1 MRKILSLLVAA
12 MMLMLNLSCSAQTA
26 VTKRQPHPVTIDVL
40 AISNDNSDGVTR
52 MTVRLTSL
60 PNTSSRVD
68 SVTLVAPGGSRFL
81 ATDIDGIDFKR
92 YFQWEDDG
100 KVTVDVDFPRQTKT
114 DGGKVIFHTVYGDF
128 TGKIHGG
135 IKR

>member
-1 MRKILSLLVAA
+1 MLLT
-12 MMLMLNLSCSAQTA
+12 LNLSAQTA
-26 VTKRQPHPVTIDVL
+26 VTRQPHPVTVDVL
-40 AISNDNSDGVTR
+40 SMSNDNSDGVTR

-68 SVTLVAPGGSRFL
+68 SVTLVAPGGKRFR
-81 ATDIDGIDFKR
+81 ATDIDGIDFQR
-92 YFQWEDDG
+92 YFQWEEEG
-100 KVTVDVDFPRQTKT
+100 KVTVDVDFPRQKKLK
-114 DGGKVIFHTVYGDF
+114 GGKVIFHTVYGDF